1 MADVNEVQRLYTA
14 ALRLGRT
21 RLLAIGGGF
30 AALVI
35 ALIVW
40 GNGTDGFL
48 LSLFVGIGVVLFS
61 TTFALGAFACYLAV
75 RHEDAQASQWSL
87 KSLWF
92 LLAGIAVVLLG
103 WAVA

>member
-1 MADVNEVQRLYTA
+1 MTDVNEVQRLYTA

-21 RLLAIGGGF
+21 RLLAIGGGV